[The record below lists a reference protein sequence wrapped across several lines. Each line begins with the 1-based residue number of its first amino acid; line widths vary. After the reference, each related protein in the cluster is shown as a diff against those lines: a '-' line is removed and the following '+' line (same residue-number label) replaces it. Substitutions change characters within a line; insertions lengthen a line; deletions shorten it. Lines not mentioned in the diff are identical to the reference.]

1 MSRRLFAAVVLV
13 LFGLVAGGV
22 HAQNAVLPDG
32 IERDSS
38 SWLQGL
44 TKAFPAGGNAKSR
57 ADAEQAAAAAVKKN
71 DTKAEIAALERRVG
85 LGQPSMAHFLALSAA
100 YGTVTPK
107 DFQRSLFAATRALSM
122 ADQPQDRLGPLL
134 AIADALQGLKRD
146 VQAIPVM
153 LAAVE
158 AAPADPDV
166 AHRLAELRES
176 VGMRVLRVRR
186 EGESDPPR
194 ACIEFTVPLSKRGD
208 FQPQDW
214 VTISPAIPSAA
225 VTREDSQ
232 LCVSGLP
239 SAATTRLTVRA
250 GMPADF
256 SAGAAPVALKADEIV
271 NVSMPKRNPRIDFD
285 TRMFVLPRGQVPAS
299 SLSTVNVSSVSLSL
313 VRLTE
318 RNIPLFLQNYKL
330 GQAVPN
336 WTARDIAE
344 NTGRAV
350 WAGRADI
357 PGWEANRVIRT
368 ALPMPE
374 EMRKSGPGLYA
385 LIATPG
391 DGTSGDAAS
400 VQIILNT
407 DIAPSVWRGSDGL
420 TVQLRSYADAQAQAG
435 VRLVLLARNNDIL
448 AEAATDADGVVR
460 FAAPLL
466 RGQGPLAPAVLH
478 AFGKDDDFA
487 ALDLSTAAFDLSDR
501 GVEGQAHPGPVD
513 SYVWT
518 DRGIYRAGETVN
530 LMALVRDAAGAPLD
544 LPVRITV
551 RRPNGQ
557 VFIEGVPPR
566 GADAAVYLPITL
578 TSSAPAGTWSA
589 ELRTDPTSPPIGR
602 VEFKVDAFVP
612 DRLAVEPAA
621 LPAQIGPDT
630 APLAIAARFLYGAP
644 AANMTASATFR
655 LMPDAAAFPALVGW
669 KVGLVGE
676 AYAPEER
683 KIAIGDTDENGRTE
697 LSFDLGRLPD
707 TTMPLKAAFDVAIND
722 PAGRGA
728 NARFEIPVRPA
739 GNLIGVKPVFADDAI
754 DAGAEAAFDI
764 AAFAPTGARTALRT
778 RIRLVRERP
787 DWRLISRNG
796 QASYATVWKD
806 EPLETKDVEI
816 PVGGAFRFASKLD
829 FGRYRLEVSEA
840 GGMAATSYRFRAGWA
855 GADSPDIPD
864 RVDVSTDRRAIAIGG
879 TAKVHI
885 APPFAGEATI
895 LVLSDR
901 VLSLRTIAVA
911 AGGTDI
917 DVPVT
922 EAWGPGAYVAVH
934 VFRAGAGARPGRAI
948 GLAWVATDASARKLD
963 AAIEAPKSSLPRG
976 KVDVAVRTAPGAW
989 VSLAA
994 IDEGIV
1000 RLTRFAS
1007 PDPVPH
1013 FLGRRR
1019 IGIDIRD
1026 DWGRLIAPPD
1036 GLAAVLRQGGD
1047 ENGMMPRSDPN
1058 RTVTKFFPAVQ
1069 ADAEGRA
1076 RFPLEIGDFAGE
1088 VRFMAVAW
1096 QGKRIGAANAAMT
1109 VRDPLVADVLLPS
1122 HLAPGDEARL
1132 TVLLHNLDLPAGT
1145 VTAELATEGAV
1156 SIAGTARFSQ
1166 TMATGAQALPNTL
1179 LKATGIGSGTVTLT
1193 VTGPNNFKVVHTGK
1207 VHVAPARDRVV
1218 EIAGAEVAPG
1228 AERRLAPETVRFIPG
1243 TFSASVTLGGRVR
1256 YSAASLIAALDA
1268 YGFSCLEQATSR
1280 GLPLALLPDGPM
1292 AGPDRA
1298 ARLQQAVDQVLDR
1311 QRYDGAFA
1319 LWRATGEGEPWLS
1332 SYATEFL
1339 LRARKAGATVPDVP
1353 MAEALKHL
1361 SEEAANQYR
1370 TGADE
1375 ISAQAYRLY
1384 VLALAGQGRP
1394 GAARILAE
1402 TPNRVP
1408 TPLARAQIAAALAL
1422 AGDKAR
1428 AEPMFVAAL
1437 DGVTRTYWA
1446 ADYGSALRDR
1456 AAIAVLLGESGLL
1469 PQRLAT
1475 LIGLLPGAE
1484 LKPEAASTQEQAWL
1498 AAASAVLGKGLPPV
1512 AASLDGVTLAA
1523 ASSVTAPLPAPAVLR
1538 NAGTAPL
1545 WQSVSVTG
1553 VPITAPPASASQMD
1567 VRRKFFSAEGK
1578 PLDPRRIRQNTSFV
1592 MLLEARGPVDDQ
1604 PSQIALTQGLPA
1616 GWEIVGRFGEGA
1628 IETMPW
1634 LGELSAT
1641 DTQPALEDRF
1651 AAVGRMK
1658 GEQRDFR
1665 VAVKLRAVF
1674 PGSFEMPGA
1683 SVANMYR
1690 PALGARLATDRVVV
1704 AAP

>member
-1 MSRRLFAAVVLV
+1 MSRRPFAAVLLL
-13 LFGLVAGGV
+13 LFGLLAGAAQ
-22 HAQNAVLPDG
+22 AQNTVLPDG
-32 IERDSS
+32 VERDASA
-38 SWLQGL
+38 WLQGL
-44 TKAFPAGGNAKSR
+44 TKAFPAGGNTRSR
-57 ADAEQAAAAAVKKN
+57 ADAEQAAAAAAKKN
-71 DTKAEIAALERRVG
+71 DGKAEVAALERRIG
-85 LGQPSMAHFLALSAA
+85 LGQASAAHFLALSAA
-100 YGTVTPK
+100 YSVATPK
-107 DFQRSLFAATRALSM
+107 DFPRALFAATRALSL
-122 ADQPQDRLGPLL
+122 AEQPQDRLAPLL

-146 VQAIPVM
+146 VQAVPVM

-158 AAPADPDV
+158 AAPTDQDV
-166 AHRLAELRES
+166 AHRLAELRQS

-194 ACIEFTVPLSKRGD
+194 ACIEFTIPLTKRGD

-214 VTISPAIPSAA
+214 VTLAPAIPSAA

-239 SAATTRLTVRA
+239 SAAITKLTLHA
-250 GMPADF
+250 GLP
-256 SAGAAPVALKADEIV
+256 GEGTAPVALKADEIV
-271 NVSMPKRNPRIDFD
+271 NVAMPKRLARIDFD
-285 TRMFVLPRGQVPAS
+285 TRMFVLPRGQMPAS
-299 SLSTVNVSSVSLSL
+299 TLSTVNVSAVSLSL

-318 RNIPLFLQNYKL
+318 RNIPIFLQNTKL
-330 GQAVPN
+330 GQAVAS
-336 WTARDIAE
+336 WTAREVAE
-344 NTGRAV
+344 NTGREV
-350 WAGRADI
+350 WSGRAEI

-368 ALPMPE
+368 ALPMPD

-385 LIATPG
+385 LIASPG
-391 DGTSGDAAS
+391 DGVHGDAAS
-400 VQIILNT
+400 VQLILNT
-407 DIAPSVWRGSDGL
+407 DIAPTVWRGSDGL
-420 TVQLRSYADAQAQAG
+420 TVQLRSYADATVQPG

-448 AEAATDADGVVR
+448 AEATTGADGVAR

-466 RGQGPLAPAVLH
+466 RGQGPLAPSVLH
-478 AFGKDDDFA
+478 AFGKDDDFT
-487 ALDLSTAAFDLSDR
+487 ALDLTTAAFDLSDR
-501 GVEGQAHPGPVD
+501 GVDGQPHPGPVD

-518 DRGIYRAGETVN
+518 DRGIYRAGETIHV
-530 LMALVRDAAGAPLD
+530 MALIRDASGAPLD
-544 LPVRITV
+544 LPTRITV

-557 VFIEGVPPR
+557 VFMEAVPPR
-566 GADAAVYLPITL
+566 GPDAALHLPITL

-612 DRLAVEPAA
+612 DRLAVEPGA
-621 LPAQIGPDT
+621 LPAQIGPET
-630 APLAIAARFLYGAP
+630 KPLAITARFLYGAP
-644 AANMTASATFR
+644 AANMTAAANFH
-655 LMPDAAAFPALVGW
+655 LLPDAAAFPALVGW
-669 KVGLVGE
+669 KVGLAGE
-676 AYAPEER
+676 AYAPEVR
-683 KIAIGDTDENGRTE
+683 KIAVGDTDAEGRTE
-697 LSFDLGRLPD
+697 LKFDLGRLPD

-728 NARFEIPVRPA
+728 HARFEIPVRPA
-739 GNLIGVKPVFADDAI
+739 NTLIGVRPAFADDAI

-764 AAFAPTGARTALRT
+764 AAFAPSGARTALRT

-816 PVGGAFRFASKLD
+816 PASGAFRFASKLD

-864 RVDVSTDRRAIAIGG
+864 RVDVSTDKRAIAIGG
-879 TAKVHI
+879 TAKLHI
-885 APPFAGEATI
+885 APPFAGEATV

-901 VLSLRTIAVA
+901 VLSLTTIKVA

-922 EAWGPGAYVAVH
+922 DAWGPGAYVAVH
-934 VFRAGAGARPGRAI
+934 VFRAGSGARPVRAI
-948 GLAWVATDASARKLD
+948 GLAWVGTDASARKLD

-976 KVDVAVRTAPGAW
+976 RVDVAVRTAPGAW

-994 IDEGIV
+994 VDEGIL

-1007 PDPVPH
+1007 PDPTPH

-1047 ENGMMPRSDPN
+1047 ENGVMPRNDPD
-1058 RTVTKFFPAVQ
+1058 RTVTKFFPPVQ

-1076 RFPLEIGDFAGE
+1076 RFPLDIGDFAGE

-1132 TVLLHNLDLPAGT
+1132 TVLLHNLDLPAGM

-1166 TMATGAQALPNTL
+1166 NLAVGAQALPNTI
-1179 LKATGIGSGTVTLT
+1179 LKATGAGSGVVTLT

-1207 VHVAPARDRVV
+1207 VYVAPARDRVI
-1218 EIAGAEVAPG
+1218 EIAGAELAAG
-1228 AERRLAPETVRFIPG
+1228 AERRLAPEPARFMPG
-1243 TFSASVTLGGRVR
+1243 TFSASVTVGGRVR
-1256 YSAASLIAALDA
+1256 YSTASLVAALDA
-1268 YGFSCLEQATSR
+1268 YAFSCLEQATSR
-1280 GLPLALLPDGPM
+1280 GLPLALLPDGAM

-1298 ARLQQAVDQVLDR
+1298 ARLQLAVDQVLDR

-1319 LWRATGEGEPWLS
+1319 LWRAGGDAEPWLT
-1332 SYATEFL
+1332 SYATDFL

-1353 MAEALKHL
+1353 LAEALKNL
-1361 SEEAANQYR
+1361 AEEAANQYR
-1370 TGADE
+1370 TAPEDM
-1375 ISAQAYRLY
+1375 SAQAYRLY

-1402 TPNRVP
+1402 APNQLP
-1408 TPLARAQIAAALAL
+1408 TPLARAQIGAALAL

-1437 DGVTRTYWA
+1437 DSLARNYWY

-1475 LIGLLPGAE
+1475 LVGTLPGAE
-1484 LKPEAASTQEQAWL
+1484 LKLEAASTQEQAWL
-1498 AAASAVLGKGLPPV
+1498 AAASAVLGRGLPPV
-1512 AASLDGVTLAA
+1512 AASLDGVALASA
-1523 ASSVTAPLPAPAVLR
+1523 PSVTSALLAPAVLR
-1538 NAGTAPL
+1538 NTGTTPL
-1545 WQSVSVTG
+1545 WQSVSVAG
-1553 VPITAPPASASQMD
+1553 VPIAAPPAVANQMD
-1567 VRRKFFSAEGK
+1567 VRRKFFDADGK
-1578 PLDPRRIRQNTSFV
+1578 PLDPHRIRQNTSFV

-1628 IETMPW
+1628 IDVLPW

-1641 DTQPALEDRF
+1641 DSQPAREDRF
-1651 AAVGRMK
+1651 AAVGQLK
-1658 GEQRDFR
+1658 GERRDFR

-1674 PGSFEMPGA
+1674 PGSYEMPGA
-1683 SVANMYR
+1683 SVSNMYR
-1690 PALGARLATDRVVV
+1690 PTLGARLASDRVVV
-1704 AAP
+1704 IAP